1 MIIISAN
8 ISSKKPST
16 NKKPKP
22 ANHAQEPRHTI
33 KQNTPWSHVLQGK
46 LQEPSLRPP
55 GNPSSI
61 GPAPY
66 QSSLAFIRKMVM
78 LASFHSSHSKPWQSA
93 WCMTKQLITRQPA
106 AQVVITHLSKP
117 GMTRGRS
124 TQAQTHTHTHSI
136 DIPYG
141 LACRLP
147 VRVKK
152 LF

>member
-1 MIIISAN
+1 MIIISAK

-33 KQNTPWSHVLQGK
+33 KQNTPWSHFLQAK

-55 GNPSSI
+55 GNPSSN
-61 GPAPY
+61 GSPSK

-93 WCMTKQLITRQPA
+93 WCMTKQLNTRPPA
-106 AQVVITHLSKP
+106 AQVLTTHLSTP
-117 GMTRGRS
+117 GMRLRRTEIPS
-124 TQAQTHTHTHSI
+124 THTVSTIRVGYMVCCS
-136 DIPYG
+136 
-141 LACRLP
+141 LP
-147 VRVKK
+147 VRVNK
-152 LF
+152 LS